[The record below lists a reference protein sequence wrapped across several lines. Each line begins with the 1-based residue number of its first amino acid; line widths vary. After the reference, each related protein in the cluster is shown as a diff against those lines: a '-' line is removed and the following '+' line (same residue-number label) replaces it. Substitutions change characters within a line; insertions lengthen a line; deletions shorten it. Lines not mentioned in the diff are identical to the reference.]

1 MTDVPRSITRML
13 RVIQLQTE
21 NIGLLRDEIN
31 DQKQLVKELTKAV
44 AKLIVRDIPSNPPND
59 GAGNGVPP
67 HVANRPAKP
76 ETETEHERSDPAYVW
91 GSNGFP
97 TPLDTFAKVMDSLR
111 ARGAVTPES
120 VIRDLEADLEQRI
133 KRLNDILKQFP
144 EQ

>member
-31 DQKQLVKELTKAV
+31 DQKQRVKELTQAV
-44 AKLIVRDIPSNPPND
+44 AKLISERTD
-59 GAGNGVPP
+59 
-67 HVANRPAKP
+67 RPAKP